1 MDWPLLASIPED
13 ERRHFLAT
21 ARRRSFARNE
31 VVMHEGDPA
40 DSLHLVESG
49 RLAVRVSTPDG
60 SVAMLNV
67 LSRGDYFGELAL
79 LRDASNKQRSATV
92 IALEPSVTWCITEGA
107 FRELRTRHPAVDHV
121 VTALL
126 VRRVEELSAR
136 LLETLY
142 LGLDRRV
149 YRRLDELARLYAGED
164 SAAAVSVPLTQDHLA
179 EMVGGTR
186 QSVNQVL
193 QRLATQ
199 HVVELG
205 RARVV
210 ITDRAALHRK
220 AKL

>member
-21 ARRRSFARNE
+21 ARRRSFSRNE

-60 SVAMLNV
+60 SVATLNL

-79 LRDASNKQRSATV
+79 LGNASSKRRSATV
-92 IALEPSVTWCITEGA
+92 IALEPSLTWCITEAA
-107 FRELRTRHPAVDHV
+107 FRELRARHPAVDHV

-126 VRRVEELSAR
+126 VRRVEELSGR

-149 YRRLDELARLYAGED
+149 YRRLDELASLYAGED
-164 SAAAVSVPLTQDHLA
+164 TSTSVNVPLTQDHLA

-205 RARVV
+205 RARIV
-210 ITDRAALHRK
+210 ITDRALLRQK
-220 AKL
+220 AQS